1 MSKRNDFVEYVVKDL
16 LSELRGVTS
25 RAMFGG
31 YGLYKDGVI
40 FGIVAD
46 DELYFKVGAANREK
60 YEAAGSKPLTYDTKK
75 RKNIVLSYW
84 EVPADVMDDREA
96 IAHWAEESYKISRKA
111 QTKTRRRYT
120 VRG

>member
-1 MSKRNDFVEYVVKDL
+1 MSDFVEYVVKDL
-16 LSELRGVTS
+16 LSELCGVTS

-46 DELYFKVGAANREK
+46 DELYFKVGTANRKK
-60 YEAAGSKPLTYDTKK
+60 YETAGSKPLTYDTKK
-75 RKNIVLSYW
+75 RKNIALSYW

-96 IAHWAEESYKISRKA
+96 TACWAEESCKIRRKI
-111 QTKTRRRYT
+111 RNRSSL
-120 VRG
+120 